1 MGKYD
6 EDGFDPYAAR
16 FTPDENVE
24 EEEFRFIESM
34 EYLIENE
41 TDLAGRQMAS
51 FNLASYY
58 RNIRKFRLAKKYY
71 EICADLGD
79 NFSKEQLGFIWYY
92 GLCGEQSFEKA
103 FQLFRDVNF
112 ERSRYMIA
120 DMYHYGQYVEK
131 DIDKCRELL
140 EDLFSKVKK
149 ERSDPRFFISTL
161 FPEVALRLVQLHIEE
176 EKENLLDLYCLYD
189 ARDILAI
196 RQQRAPF
203 WGNIKTMHRILETTK
218 NLCGTDYRF
227 SDLYDLLIGMDE
239 ENLSDMNR
247 ILGGDPDGKLHYLME
262 YTARP
267 EHKIADPWYT
277 RQFDLCVMEITEGCE
292 GLLRDIDSQI
302 DSQLR

>member
-1 MGKYD
+1 M
-6 EDGFDPYAAR
+6 
-16 FTPDENVE
+16 
-24 EEEFRFIESM
+24 
-34 EYLIENE
+34 
-41 TDLAGRQMAS
+41 AGRQMAS

-189 ARDILAI
+189 A
-196 RQQRAPF
+196 
-203 WGNIKTMHRILETTK
+203 
-218 NLCGTDYRF
+218 
-227 SDLYDLLIGMDE
+227 S
-239 ENLSDMNR
+239 
-247 ILGGDPDGKLHYLME
+247 
-262 YTARP
+262 
-267 EHKIADPWYT
+267 
-277 RQFDLCVMEITEGCE
+277 
-292 GLLRDIDSQI
+292 LRYSVFERCT
-302 DSQLR
+302 S

>member
-218 NLCGTDYRF
+218 ILCGTDYRF
-227 SDLYDLLIGMDE
+227 SDLYDLLILDTETGLAIFDYNDE
-239 ENLSDMNR
+239 EYRIEIFPHDGEIIYQFGDKWFHGAEDFLERARIDNQQITAIYDLIFNINFLNMSD
-247 ILGGDPDGKLHYLME
+247 
-262 YTARP
+262 
-267 EHKIADPWYT
+267 
-277 RQFDLCVMEITEGCE
+277 
-292 GLLRDIDSQI
+292 
-302 DSQLR
+302 

>member
-103 FQLFRDVNF
+103 FQFFRDVNF

-149 ERSDPRFFISTL
+149 ERSDPIFFISTL

-218 NLCGTDYRF
+218 NLCGTDYKF
-227 SDLYDLLIGMDE
+227 SDLYDLLILDTETGLAIFDYNDE
-239 ENLSDMNR
+239 EYRIEIFPHDGEIIYQFGDKWFHGAEDFLERARIDNQQITAIYDLIFNINFLNMSD
-247 ILGGDPDGKLHYLME
+247 
-262 YTARP
+262 
-267 EHKIADPWYT
+267 
-277 RQFDLCVMEITEGCE
+277 
-292 GLLRDIDSQI
+292 
-302 DSQLR
+302 